1 MKQPLVS
8 VIIPTYN
15 YGHYLAEAIESALA
29 QNYQNIEVI
38 VVDDGS
44 TDNTRDVASKY
55 DVQYVFQENKGVS
68 VAKNNGVKISKGDFF
83 VCLDADDKIHPNF
96 VSKMIQP
103 MKDPKVGFVRCGS
116 VVYNESYDFGNIWMP
131 RKIFSKYCLFAGWW
145 GALGP
150 VLIRRKAF
158 DSLGSGFDPN
168 LRRFE
173 DLDLCFRLLA
183 KGWKTEAIFEPLHFY
198 RIHPF
203 STMNFKHDGADPI
216 KRDIQVINRKY
227 WFRQPYRKLYDVH
240 KMTLGKAVMLA
251 LHPYSYFYGV
261 SRKIKF
267 KNYIKNIAKSLQHQK
282 VEKLLTLYREA
293 LLTIDMLIEWSY
305 NKDLRDYYIKK
316 LTELE
321 SRLQNEIKTAT
332 IHLK

>member
-1 MKQPLVS
+1 MEQPLVS
-8 VIIPTYN
+8 IIIPTYN

-44 TDNTRDVASKY
+44 TDNTKDVASKY

-116 VVYNESYDFGNIWMP
+116 IVYNESYGFRNIWMP
-131 RKIFSKYCLFAGWW
+131 RKVFSKYCLFAGWW

-183 KGWKTEAIFEPLHFY
+183 KGWKTKAIFEPLHFY
-198 RIHPF
+198 RIHPY
-203 STMNFKHDGADPI
+203 STMNFKHDGIDLS
-216 KRDIQVINRKY
+216 KRDVQAINRKY
-227 WFRQPYRKLYDVH
+227 WFREPYRRLYNAYKL
-240 KMTLGKAVMLA
+240 TLGKLIMLVF
-251 LHPYSYFYGV
+251 HPYEYLYGIN
-261 SRKIKF
+261 RKIKL
-267 KNYIKNIAKSLQHQK
+267 KNYIKNEAKSLQTQK
-282 VEKLLTLYREA
+282 IEKLSMLYRET

-305 NKDLRDYYIKK
+305 NKNLRDYYIKK
-316 LTELE
+316 LVELE
-321 SRLQNEIKTAT
+321 LRLQNETKTVN
-332 IHLK
+332 K